1 MSAKLLMRWDIRPE
15 KESEYFEFLVHEFI
29 PALNRLGVED
39 ILVWYTA
46 YGDCEQKLAE
56 GTAESVEAMTA
67 ILDSE
72 EWVILIDKLQNYAL
86 AQEDL
91 DDALRLNPKHA
102 EALHNRGCVFLDQ
115 GDPAQNH
122 GDDGLQPF

>member
-1 MSAKLLMRWDIRPE
+1 MSVKLIMRWDIRPE

-29 PALNRLGVED
+29 PALNRLGIAD

-56 GTAESVEAMTA
+56 GTVESVEAMKS

-72 EWVILIDKLQNYAL
+72 EWVILIDKLQKYVV
-86 AQEDL
+86 DL
-91 DDALRLNPKHA
+91 DLKVI
-102 EALHNRGCVFLDQ
+102 EATRGFQ
-115 GDPAQNH
+115 I
-122 GDDGLQPF
+122 